1 MNFMFPKW
9 RTRDSLT
16 REHIVFDNDSTI
28 YQKAPINFVSKKG
41 KIFNPKTLEKFMQ
54 WKVFNSEILTN
65 FISIKLKN
73 VS

>member
-1 MNFMFPKW
+1 M
-9 RTRDSLT
+9 
-16 REHIVFDNDSTI
+16 
-28 YQKAPINFVSKKG
+28 SKKC
-41 KIFNPKTLEKFMQ
+41 KILNQKTLEKFMQ